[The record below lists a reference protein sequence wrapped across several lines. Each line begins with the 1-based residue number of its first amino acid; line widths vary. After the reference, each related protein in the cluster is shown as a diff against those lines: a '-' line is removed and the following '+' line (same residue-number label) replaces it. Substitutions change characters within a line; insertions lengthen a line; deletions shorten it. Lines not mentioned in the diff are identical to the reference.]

1 MTTTGGIGEACN
13 AGGEAHEGILVTVTD
28 VTIETEP
35 NNYGEIT
42 INDGS
47 GATQLED
54 SILDT
59 VTHLSDALGSP
70 LIGKTIESVTG
81 VVRFAFGSFEIH
93 PRDASD
99 IVFLTCSDGGDA
111 SSATH
116 TAYQINTDVTGSGD
130 CEASNLVG
138 TFVTV
143 AGYVT
148 GLDTN
153 GFYMQDGMVAA
164 AHTGIYVY
172 LGTDALKTAYLSD
185 RTVGEQVSQGCL

>member
-1 MTTTGGIGEACN
+1 M
-13 AGGEAHEGILVTVTD
+13 
-28 VTIETEP
+28 
-35 NNYGEIT
+35 
-42 INDGS
+42 
-47 GATQLED
+47 
-54 SILDT
+54 
-59 VTHLSDALGSP
+59 
-70 LIGKTIESVTG
+70 
-81 VVRFAFGSFEIH
+81 
-93 PRDASD
+93 
-99 IVFLTCSDGGDA
+99 
-111 SSATH
+111 
-116 TAYQINTDVTGSGD
+116 TGSGD

-185 RTVGEQVSQGCL
+185 RMVGEQVLVSALVDEYHGLSQLNLKSSTDPTIVSISTGNALTPLVTLTLTLNPSPNASPSPSPNPTR